1 MVTPLARK
9 FSTESVVIFMSRV
22 RLLLCPPL
30 RCRHSGIGGRQVALD

>member
-9 FSTESVVIFMSRV
+9 ISTEAVVISMSRA

-30 RCRHSGIGGRQVALD
+30 RCRHSGIGGRQVAPD